1 MERKWKFHFHD
12 YYFVMIFD
20 DVEEVK
26 GDKETLTGWLNTD
39 VRGNVCYLED
49 IDNVLKGKSDE
60 EIQWGNAYNSCVR
73 KDFTEI
79 HFNFEEDTPSVKP
92 CTVPTKLLREI
103 VETWIDEYEKFRE
116 TKAKK

>member
-39 VRGNVCYLED
+39 VRGNV
-49 IDNVLKGKSDE
+49 
-60 EIQWGNAYNSCVR
+60 
-73 KDFTEI
+73 
-79 HFNFEEDTPSVKP
+79 
-92 CTVPTKLLREI
+92 
-103 VETWIDEYEKFRE
+103 
-116 TKAKK
+116 

>member
-1 MERKWKFHFHD
+1 MEERKWKFHFHD
-12 YYFVMIFD
+12 YYLVMIFD

-39 VRGNVCYLED
+39 IGGYQKTLEYIDDVLSGKNEED
-49 IDNVLKGKSDE
+49 IL
-60 EIQWGNAYNSCVR
+60 WGNAYKAYVK

-79 HFNFEEDTPSVKP
+79 HFNFEEDVPTVMP

-103 VETWIDEYEKFRE
+103 VKAWLDEHEKFY
-116 TKAKK
+116 ANKK

>member
-39 VRGNVCYLED
+39 IGGYQKTLEY
-49 IDNVLKGKSDE
+49 IDDVLSGKNE
-60 EIQWGNAYNSCVR
+60 EDFLWGNAYKAYVR

-79 HFNFEEDTPSVKP
+79 HFNFEDDDPTIRP
-92 CTVPTKLLREI
+92 CIVPTRLLREI
-103 VETWIDEYEKFRE
+103 VKAWLDEFEKFSVS
-116 TKAKK
+116 KK

>member
-1 MERKWKFHFHD
+1 MMFLVKKN
-12 YYFVMIFD
+12 
-20 DVEEVK
+20 VE
-26 GDKETLTGWLNTD
+26 DF
-39 VRGNVCYLED
+39 
-49 IDNVLKGKSDE
+49 I
-60 EIQWGNAYNSCVR
+60 WGNGYKAYVK

-79 HFNFEEDTPSVKP
+79 HFNFEEDDPTIKP